1 MAKKCILCDKLAGS
15 KEHIFP
21 AALGGRRVDKGIY
34 CEQHNNQLGQLAD
47 LLSQQLVSINSILGI
62 KSDHTK
68 KSSGVRVID
77 ENTKREYVFAGPRF
91 KLAKPVK
98 AESKTIEGRE
108 FAKMEFADK
117 EQMQKWLR
125 EQKEAGIDV
134 HISETSSEQQLFATP
149 LRVKMVI
156 GGPKGLQ
163 AIAYL
168 AFKRN
173 WGQVLY

>member
-1 MAKKCILCDKLAGS
+1 
-15 KEHIFP
+15 
-21 AALGGRRVDKGIY
+21 
-34 CEQHNNQLGQLAD
+34 
-47 LLSQQLVSINSILGI
+47 
-62 KSDHTK
+62 
-68 KSSGVRVID
+68 
-77 ENTKREYVFAGPRF
+77 
-91 KLAKPVK
+91 
-98 AESKTIEGRE
+98 
-108 FAKMEFADK
+108 MEFADK